1 METSEEPLN
10 NYAKITFKFCEGLE
24 YGYTICPFSDV
35 GSQLEAVR
43 SNFED
48 YDPSEDNEY
57 GKPEVIITPVQLT
70 EAEWHKELES
80 WDI

>member
-1 METSEEPLN
+1 MNNENQEVS

-24 YGYTICPFSDV
+24 YGYTICQWDEV

-48 YDPSEDNEY
+48 YNPAEDEEI
-57 GKPEVIITPVQLT
+57 GKPEITIIPVQLT
-70 EAEWHKELES
+70 DDEWQAELSNWG
-80 WDI
+80 I